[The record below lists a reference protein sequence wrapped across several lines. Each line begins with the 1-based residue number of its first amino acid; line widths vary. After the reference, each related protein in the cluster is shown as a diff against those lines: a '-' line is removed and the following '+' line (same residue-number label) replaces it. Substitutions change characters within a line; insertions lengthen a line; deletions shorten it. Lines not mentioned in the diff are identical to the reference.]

1 MIEKFQS
8 TLRGLMGA
16 MLTPTTAWADV
27 ERMIVGKPFA
37 KVRVRVRVGVRVG
50 SGLGGAHDRG
60 QALRQG

>member
-37 KVRVRVRVGVRVG
+37 KVRVRVRVGVRVRVRVRW
-50 SGLGGAHDRG
+50 SA
-60 QALRQG
+60 